1 MDIDNLQIKITAET
15 KEAVQAL
22 NKLKNALKGID
33 QYSQSN
39 SFAILAS
46 NIRAFTK
53 ACSSSIPEIERLGD
67 ALSKVASVQARKL
80 QSVAKAIRN
89 LSKEATEAATTAL
102 TISPRGA
109 MTPYDA
115 SFASTARGGNASAE
129 AAKNYEYEASAL
141 NALTVAEDDVRIHTS
156 VLEEMFGKKNKTL
169 KDQTKLTNA
178 DKEALR
184 FLEKALRIVA
194 DVRLKQFKQRMDKST
209 KSVSLFNNSIM
220 RVLKY
225 RMIRS
230 AIKAIGD
237 AYKEG
242 LGNLYQYSKT
252 LETIDTS
259 GNISQ
264 TLDQLSSTMLQLKN
278 TLGVTFGYLAI
289 TLQPLITFMS
299 DGLMKLAESINI
311 LLSDALGNT
320 TFYKAKYN
328 LKEYMEIAEKTRKA
342 NKGLIQSFDELH
354 NITTGDDNSVNPAD
368 MFEQVEITKELK
380 DEANKTILADIG
392 KVAAAVAAYEGLK
405 AIVKGVIGMFSK
417 KNDALDTQTQK
428 TGLETEAVGLLAG
441 AFGLAAWFGKRLKD
455 RLDELGEDKNPYP
468 DPIPEP
474 VIASMGELEDNT
486 QGATEQI
493 GALAKADEDLVKKWT
508 PVPVVASDVVMVNLE
523 DAEGAVD
530 DLRIAQK
537 NLVGQW
543 EKPLPKIV
551 SDSVATNIDNT
562 KKKVNNLETSV
573 TNAKKTFE
581 KGVPKLVPNSVMTN
595 IENATKKLNELAEA
609 VERLSG
615 TNVPTG
621 QESLNPYGNMNVLG
635 AANAYKSWNTQP
647 QTDNSFLNSYEVR
660 KMQQAENEAARN
672 EFLKATGLDYFFSKE
687 FEDAVAEGITNGL
700 SDLNSV
706 FKRLL
711 GSGTSGF
718 PSLVPGFASGGFPSA
733 GSLFWAG
740 ETNAPELLGTVNG
753 RTAVAGG
760 VEITGIRE
768 AIYDV
773 GAQMLSAMANE
784 SVTIEGDM
792 SKFLRVLKKSQYN
805 EGLRL
810 GTV

>member
-1 MDIDNLQIKITAET
+1 MDIDNLQIKISADTQQAID
-15 KEAVQAL
+15 AL
-22 NKLKNALKGID
+22 NKLRNALNGID
-33 QYSQSN
+33 KQSKSN
-39 SFAILAS
+39 AFDTLAMKINHFAA
-46 NIRAFTK
+46 
-53 ACSSSIPEIERLGD
+53 ACRSSIPDVERLGD
-67 ALSKVASVQARKL
+67 AIAKIASLKQGDLAKTARQVTGLGFDDTAIKDGT
-80 QSVAKAIRN
+80 QNVNPNTAVYEDIKATN
-89 LSKEATEAATTAL
+89 EYAESAEKAAEATGFLAKMFAL
-102 TISPRGA
+102 
-109 MTPYDA
+109 
-115 SFASTARGGNASAE
+115 
-129 AAKNYEYEASAL
+129 
-141 NALTVAEDDVRIHTS
+141 
-156 VLEEMFGKKNKTL
+156 KNK
-169 KDQTKLTNA
+169 
-178 DKEALR
+178 
-184 FLEKALRIVA
+184 FLESQTVKTKKDGQAVGGLGDKVKKA
-194 DVRLKQFKQRMDKST
+194 T
-209 KSVSLFNNSIM
+209 KHINLFNNSVM

-259 GNISQ
+259 GNVSQ

-328 LKEYMEIAEKTRKA
+328 LKDYMEIAEKTRKA
-342 NKGLIQSFDELH
+342 NKGLLQSFDELH
-354 NITTGDDNSVNPAD
+354 NITTGNDNAIDPAD

-380 DEANKTILADIG
+380 D
-392 KVAAAVAAYEGLK
+392 AAAGTIVKDIAAVGTAIAAYEGLK

-417 KNDALDTQTQK
+417 KDKALDTQTEK
-428 TGLETEAVGLLAG
+428 TGLETEAVGVLAG
-441 AFGLAAWFGKRLKD
+441 AFALAWKAAKDLKD
-455 RLDELGEDKNPYP
+455 KLGELGKDKNPYP

-508 PVPVVASDVVMVNLE
+508 PVPVVAPDAVMVNLE

-551 SDSVATNIDNT
+551 PDSVATNIDNT
-562 KKKVNNLETSV
+562 KKKVNNLETSA

-581 KGVPKLVPNSVMTN
+581 KGVPKLVPNAVMTN
-595 IENATKKLNELAEA
+595 IDETTDSVNDLTKAIKELKGELSEGTASWHEQLQELEGVKKVARQETSALTSSASENTFY
-609 VERLSG
+609 S
-615 TNVPTG
+615 
-621 QESLNPYGNMNVLG
+621 
-635 AANAYKSWNTQP
+635 
-647 QTDNSFLNSYEVR
+647 SYEVR

-687 FEDAVAEGITNGL
+687 FEDAVVEGITNGL
-700 SDLNSV
+700 SNLNSAL
-706 FKRLL
+706 KKLL
-711 GSGTSGF
+711 GSGASGF

-740 ETNAPELLGTVNG
+740 ETNTPELLGTVNG

-760 VEITGIRE
+760 AEITGIRE

-784 SVTIEGDM
+784 KVTIEGDM

>member
-1 MDIDNLQIKITAET
+1 MELDNLQIKISADTQQAID
-15 KEAVQAL
+15 AL
-22 NKLKNALKGID
+22 NKLRNALNGID
-33 QYSQSN
+33 KQSKSN
-39 SFAILAS
+39 AFDTLAMKINHFAA
-46 NIRAFTK
+46 
-53 ACSSSIPEIERLGD
+53 ACRSSIPDVERLGNAIEKIASLKQG
-67 ALSKVASVQARKL
+67 ALVKT
-80 QSVAKAIRN
+80 AKQVTGLGFDDTAIKDGTQN
-89 LSKEATEAATTAL
+89 VNPNTAAYEDIKATNEYAKSAEKAAEATGFLAKMFAL
-102 TISPRGA
+102 
-109 MTPYDA
+109 
-115 SFASTARGGNASAE
+115 
-129 AAKNYEYEASAL
+129 
-141 NALTVAEDDVRIHTS
+141 
-156 VLEEMFGKKNKTL
+156 KNK
-169 KDQTKLTNA
+169 
-178 DKEALR
+178 
-184 FLEKALRIVA
+184 FLESQTVKTKKDGQAVGGLGDKVKKA
-194 DVRLKQFKQRMDKST
+194 T
-209 KSVSLFNNSIM
+209 KSVNLFNNSIM

-225 RMIRS
+225 RLIRS

-252 LETIDTS
+252 LEEIDTS
-259 GNISQ
+259 GNVAQ
-264 TLDQLSSTMLQLKN
+264 TLDQLSSTLLQLKN

-289 TLQPLITFMS
+289 TLQPLITIMS

-328 LKEYMEIAEKTRKA
+328 LKDYMEIAEKTRKA
-342 NKGLIQSFDELH
+342 NKGLLQSFDELH
-354 NITTGDDNSVNPAD
+354 NITTGNDNSIDPAD

-380 DEANKTILADIG
+380 D
-392 KVAAAVAAYEGLK
+392 AAAGTIVADVAKVGAAIAAYKGLK
-405 AIVKGVIGMFSK
+405 AIVNGVIGMFSK

-455 RLDELGEDKNPYP
+455 RLDELGKDKNPYP

-493 GALAKADEDLVKKWT
+493 GALENANEDLVKNWT
-508 PVPVVASDVVMVNLE
+508 PVPVVASDAVMVNLE

-543 EKPLPKIV
+543 EKPLLKIV
-551 SDSVATNIDNT
+551 PDSVATNIDNT
-562 KKKVNNLETSV
+562 KKKVNNLDTSV
-573 TNAKKTFE
+573 TNARKTFE
-581 KGVPKLVPNSVMTN
+581 KGMPKLVPNSVMTN
-595 IENATKKLNELAEA
+595 IEDATKKLNELAEA

-615 TNVPTG
+615 ANVPTE
-621 QESLNPYGNMNVLG
+621 QASLNPYGNMNVLG

-647 QTDNSFLNSYEVR
+647 QTDNRFLNSYEVR
-660 KMQQAENEAARN
+660 KMQQAENEATRN

-687 FEDAVAEGITNGL
+687 FEDAVVEGITNGL

-706 FKRLL
+706 FKRLFN
-711 GSGTSGF
+711 SGASGF
-718 PSLVPGFASGGFPSA
+718 PSLVPGFAAGGFPSA

-740 ETNAPELLGTVNG
+740 ETNTPELLGTVNG

-760 VEITGIRE
+760 AEITGIRE
-768 AIYDV
+768 AIYEV
-773 GAQMLSAMANE
+773 GAQMLNAIANE
-784 SVTIEGDM
+784 NVTIEGDM